1 MGSDFYS
8 YDQESRCKT
17 SCTTIYKLGAKWGF
31 RKKWKMNEIKKKK
44 NGKYLR
50 INVPIISDDDHLIK
64 KPFCIWTHPNPTVYQ
79 FVVTI
84 ESKSGI
90 FVLS

>member
-31 RKKWKMNEIKKKK
+31 RKKRKMNEIWKKK

-50 INVPIISDDDHLIK
+50 ISVPTIPDDDHLIK
-64 KPFCIWTHPNPTVYQ
+64 KPFAY
-79 FVVTI
+79 
-84 ESKSGI
+84 
-90 FVLS
+90 